1 MLRTSTELQRHAD
14 VPVVAVLL
22 MFRSRNMGDNQTLRM
37 CIDHMTIAVLALLL
51 VFVTHNMCERQTL
64 RMCL

>member
-37 CIDHMTIAVLALLL
+37 CMDHVAMAVLATLL
-51 VFVTHNMCERQTL
+51 VFVTRNMSERQT
-64 RMCL
+64 RHMCI